1 MPTTTEERAFLLWA
15 TGKRSFPNLAPYQ
28 GKPPSV
34 RAFYGRGILGRG
46 LIDDPSYRGYGKRLM
61 ICPLHGDEK
70 PSMGTFDD
78 RDGLELF
85 KCFGCGKAGT
95 VIDLAYGVQKTNG
108 VRYYP
113 TPAEWVF
120 RACSGNLGIKEYNRF
135 HKWFQTQHNSVY
147 SMPTEEDE
155 ELEEFRKRNY
165 ERKQEI
171 LSGYSEVAE
180 GSYQGED
187 KRALL
192 QKILMAS
199 LYEQEL

>member
-1 MPTTTEERAFLLWA
+1 
-15 TGKRSFPNLAPYQ
+15 
-28 GKPPSV
+28 
-34 RAFYGRGILGRG
+34 
-46 LIDDPSYRGYGKRLM
+46 
-61 ICPLHGDEK
+61 
-70 PSMGTFDD
+70 
-78 RDGLELF
+78 
-85 KCFGCGKAGT
+85 
-95 VIDLAYGVQKTNG
+95 
-108 VRYYP
+108 
-113 TPAEWVF
+113 
-120 RACSGNLGIKEYNRF
+120 
-135 HKWFQTQHNSVY
+135 
-147 SMPTEEDE
+147 MPTEEDE

>member
-15 TGKRSFPNLAPYQ
+15 TGKKSLPNLGPYQ
-28 GKPPSV
+28 GKPLSV

-70 PSMGTFDD
+70 PSMGTFQD

-95 VIDLAYGVQKTNG
+95 VIDLAYGVQKTKG

-113 TPAEWVF
+113 TPGEWVF

-135 HKWFQTQHNSVY
+135 HKWYTLNYGALTQ
-147 SMPTEEDE
+147 EEAESGE
-155 ELEEFRKRNY
+155 ENAEMRKSNY
-165 ERKQEI
+165 RRKQEI

-180 GSYQGED
+180 GTYQGED

-199 LYEQEL
+199 L